1 MAAARPMVTVQAV
14 DGSASTEQIA
24 LPAVFSAPL
33 RSDIVVQ
40 VHTGMNKNARQP
52 YAVKF
57 AAGMQTSAESWGT
70 GRAVSRIP
78 RVPGGGTHRAGQG
91 AFGNMCRG
99 GRMFAPNKTWRRWHR
114 KINVN
119 LKRYAVC
126 SALAATAVPA
136 LVMARGHKVDQVAEM
151 PLVVSNDAEGLKKTS
166 KALAVMA
173 AIGAQDDTEKARAS
187 VNLRRGKGKM
197 RNRRYIGRKGPLVV
211 YASDEGISK
220 AFRNLPG
227 VELACVD
234 RLNLLQLAPGGHFGR
249 FVIYTKAA
257 MEKLDSIFGTT
268 EKESDVKKGFKV
280 PRNMMSNPDVTRVIN
295 SDEIQS
301 IVRQPKEVKKGST
314 MKKNPLKNLGA
325 MIKLNPYAKTAR
337 RHALLLQAQR
347 SELKQKKLENMRNGV
362 SNKLGKPAAVKQVGK
377 DFIAAL
383 RKEHDYAGP
392 DYEVFSNWLGNDA

>member
-1 MAAARPMVTVQAV
+1 MAAARPMVTVQSV

-40 VHTGMNKNARQP
+40 VHTGMNKNARQA

-57 AAGMQTSAESWGT
+57 AAGMQTAAESWGT

-99 GRMFAPNKTWRRWHR
+99 GRMFAPTKTWRRWHR

-126 SALAATAVPA
+126 SAIAASAVPA
-136 LVMARGHKVDQVAEM
+136 LVMARGHKIDQVPEM

-166 KALAVMA
+166 KALAVLS

-187 VNLRRGKGKM
+187 
-197 RNRRYIGRKGPLVV
+197 
-211 YASDEGISK
+211 GISK

-227 VELACVD
+227 VETACVE

-249 FVIYTKAA
+249 FVIYTKGAVEA
-257 MEKLDSIFGTT
+257 LDSIFGTT
-268 EKESDVKKGFKV
+268 EKESAVKKGFKV
-280 PRNMMSNPDVTRVIN
+280 PRAMMTNPDVTRIIN

-301 IVRQPKEVKKGST
+301 IVSQPKEIKKGST

-362 SNKLGKPAAVKQVGK
+362 SNKLGKPAAVKKIGK

-392 DYEVFSNWLGNDA
+392 DYEVFSNWLGQDA

>member
-1 MAAARPMVTVQAV
+1 
-14 DGSASTEQIA
+14 
-24 LPAVFSAPL
+24 LWH
-33 RSDIVVQ
+33 IV
-40 VHTGMNKNARQP
+40 
-52 YAVKF
+52 
-57 AAGMQTSAESWGT
+57 
-70 GRAVSRIP
+70 
-78 RVPGGGTHRAGQG
+78 
-91 AFGNMCRG
+91 
-99 GRMFAPNKTWRRWHR
+99 
-114 KINVN
+114 
-119 LKRYAVC
+119 
-126 SALAATAVPA
+126 
-136 LVMARGHKVDQVAEM
+136 QVAEM

-337 RHALLLQAQR
+337 RHALLLQ
-347 SELKQKKLENMRNGV
+347 V
-362 SNKLGKPAAVKQVGK
+362 SVCLRIASLSACKCSPSFLPIDDIPLFDVTHLHVVFVLGP
-377 DFIAAL
+377 AL
-383 RKEHDYAGP
+383 RAQAEEAGKHAQWCVEQAGQARSGQAGWQGLHRCTQEGARLRRP
-392 DYEVFSNWLGNDA
+392 RLRGVLQLAGQRRINCLTDGRTITNPAVGRPIASISVTTMPHCSASAPGACAT